1 MVFIRDVDGDT
12 MNMKIRWYPSSEDS
26 SIFITHQRVYTRK
39 GSQFS
44 LGEILQ
50 KKKVKSKLSNSVTKP
65 MGEINHLATNIGNRI
80 RRNTTETLSNLK
92 SSKEIESSP
101 PPTCDSDSNPNN
113 DSTDSLKSKSLP
125 CTKELT
131 KIPSSTS
138 VNNVVAPTD
147 LEPLWKSLVLP
158 LSAFLLSVLV
168 FVLCTKLS

>member
-1 MVFIRDVDGDT
+1 MFIRDVDGDT

-92 SSKEIESSP
+92 SSKEMESTP
-101 PPTCDSDSNPNN
+101 PSTCDNDNNSNNA
-113 DSTDSLKSKSLP
+113 TDNLKSKSLP
-125 CTKELT
+125 CTAEVT
-131 KIPSSTS
+131 KAPSSTS
-138 VNNVVAPTD
+138 VGNVSSPTE